1 MDEEKRF
8 GNPQDRPVRVVLIAK
23 KEGRKALAGQT
34 SEGGFNCKEGGMRRP
49 SGSSRD
55 ESIAAKWSDLRQYEE
70 DQEAALREANQV
82 LFKSENAHFI
92 ITLS

>member
-1 MDEEKRF
+1 MALADEEKRF

-23 KEGRKALAGQT
+23 K
-34 SEGGFNCKEGGMRRP
+34 MRRP

-55 ESIAAKWSDLRQYEE
+55 ESVVAKWSDLRQYEE

>member
-1 MDEEKRF
+1 MRNRKALADEEKRF

-23 KEGRKALAGQT
+23 K
-34 SEGGFNCKEGGMRRP
+34 MRRP

>member
-1 MDEEKRF
+1 MQRKNSGLAIRRTE
-8 GNPQDRPVRVVLIAK
+8 VRVVLIAK
-23 KEGRKALAGQT
+23 K
-34 SEGGFNCKEGGMRRP
+34 MRRP